1 MTNMRTGIES
11 TLCAD
16 LLRTVVRDNSIAAS
30 NYGIYW
36 HGNVGSRIMSAQ
48 NNTIDIGAKGIG
60 IELQEKSKV
69 DSSNYVICPTN
80 NITMN
85 NARAGIHAQNVLQ
98 PLIALNNIAVSSNTV
113 LYGKAIGISVE
124 GCERAGVIENNI
136 IGNSPG
142 DTFTIGISSTISNNG
157 KFICNSTDHTG
168 FGFFFGGVNARTS
181 FKGNSIYDHFD
192 GLRLNNVA
200 VIDSQAHGGNMWL
213 NTMPY
218 GSGFGAVNFNTFFG
232 NVSKS
237 VFTVDPNSSLPGIFT
252 TVPDNTLPPPYGIND
267 DGWFRIE
274 LGGNTFECTSSNPSD
289 LILGDNLGSDQ
300 LREAIA
306 QELNL
311 TNEYIEESKS
321 IAKEYLVQYLNEHSS
336 YLSDPVYAL
345 FFDLNEAQARL
356 NETSRKIADMR
367 KIEEATGASLI
378 ANYTLIETL
387 ADSLSELS
395 DLNAVQPIANYQAM
409 AAQLDSMI
417 ENVKMLNNNLLQQAS
432 ILTQANY
439 NQAEIANGGVFT
451 TEIPQVNSQFINEV
465 SLQYEQQGIT
475 AIESYYPSL
484 MVLAN
489 QCPYQGGSAV
499 YRARYFVSLMNDSVE
514 YNDDLNCLMAGIWRV
529 SNTSTKKDLK
539 MNVNPNPTIE
549 NFKLSFNSPISDE
562 CIITIISNTGQ
573 IVWESKL
580 IIDGTEVALN
590 TASLVSGIY
599 QIKLIGKKIGIFN
612 ERITVIK

>member
-395 DLNAVQPIANYQAM
+395 DLNAVQPIANYQSM

-417 ENVKMLNNNLLQQAS
+417 ENVKMLNNNLLQQTS
-432 ILTQANY
+432 ILTQTNY

-451 TEIPQVNSQFINEV
+451 TEIPQVNSHFINEV

-484 MVLAN
+484 VVLAN
-489 QCPYQGGSAV
+489 QCPYQGGNAV
-499 YRARYFVSLMNDSVE
+499 YRARYFVGLLNDSIE
-514 YNDDLNCLMAGIWRV
+514 YNDDLNCLASGIWRKAND
-529 SNTSTKKDLK
+529 SNNSGLNFKII
-539 MNVNPNPTIE
+539 PNPSAGNFNITFNKSIKDAIE
-549 NFKLSFNSPISDE
+549 ISVVDGSGRNVSYSKINIEGTELVLNFNKLANGVYQLRVAGNEIGVLNNR
-562 CIITIISNTGQ
+562 ITII
-573 IVWESKL
+573 K
-580 IIDGTEVALN
+580 
-590 TASLVSGIY
+590 
-599 QIKLIGKKIGIFN
+599 
-612 ERITVIK
+612 

>member
-1 MTNMRTGIES
+1 MTDMRTGIES
-11 TLCAD
+11 TFCAD

-36 HGNVGSRIMSAQ
+36 HGNAGSRIMSAQ
-48 NNTIDIGAKGIG
+48 NNMIDIGTKGVG
-60 IELQEKSKV
+60 IELIEKSKV

-113 LYGKAIGISVE
+113 LYGKAIGISID

-168 FGFFFGGVNARTS
+168 FGFFFGGVNARTA

-200 VIDSQAHGGNMWL
+200 VIDSQAHGGNVWL

-218 GSGFGAVNFNTFFG
+218 GSGFGAVNMNYLGG
-232 NVSKS
+232 NVVKS
-237 VFTVDPNSSLPGIFT
+237 LFTVDPNSS
-252 TVPDNTLPPPYGIND
+252 VPNLQPSIPIGNPPPYFIDD
-267 DGWFRIE
+267 DGWFRPIADTI
-274 LGGNTFECTSSNPSD
+274 TFECSSSSPSD

-336 YLSDPVYAL
+336 YLTDPVYAL
-345 FFDLNEAQARL
+345 FFDLNEAQFRL
-356 NETSRKIADMR
+356 NETCRKIAEMR
-367 KIEEATGASLI
+367 KIEETTGVSLV

-395 DLNAVQPIANYQAM
+395 DLNAVQPILNYQAI
-409 AAQLDSMI
+409 AAQLESMI
-417 ENVKMLNNNLLQQAS
+417 ENVKMLNNNLLQQTS
-432 ILTQANY
+432 ILVQANY

-451 TEIPQVNSQFINEV
+451 TEIPQLNSQFINEV
-465 SLQYEQQGIT
+465 SLQYEQQGIA

-484 MVLAN
+484 EVLAN
-489 QCPYQGGSAV
+489 QCPYQGGNAV
-499 YRARYFVSLMNDSVE
+499 YRARYFVGLLNDSIE
-514 YNDDLNCLMAGIWRV
+514 FNDDFNCLAAGIWRN
-529 SNTSTKKDLK
+529 SNTSNDLQIS
-539 MNVNPNPTIE
+539 MNVIPNPTSGK
-549 NFKLSFNSPISDE
+549 FKLSFSSPIQE
-562 CIITIISNTGQ
+562 KFQ
-573 IVWESKL
+573 LLIVDINGKNVYKSTTT
-580 IIDGTEVALN
+580 IDGIEFEINIRNLI
-590 TASLVSGIY
+590 SGIY
-599 QIKLIGKKIGIFN
+599 QVQLIGEKVGVFN
-612 ERITVIK
+612 ERLTILK